1 MTFDRI
7 RPGDH
12 VCWTLDDGDERLEAR
27 VGYVRAPRHG
37 GSWPTDNAVAP
48 ADNAVADEADE
59 PPARVMALRV
69 AQAPPDGVRPVGCP
83 TALAR
88 LLDLV
93 SNQTLPASV
102 MEYR

>member
-1 MTFDRI
+1 VTYPMTFDRI

-12 VCWTLDDGDERLEAR
+12 VCWTLDDGDERLEAM
-27 VGYVRAPRHG
+27 VGYVRAPR
-37 GSWPTDNAVAP
+37 
-48 ADNAVADEADE
+48 
-59 PPARVMALRV
+59 
-69 AQAPPDGVRPVGCP
+69 
-83 TALAR
+83 LAR

>member
-12 VCWTLDDGDERLEAR
+12 VCWTLDDGDERLEAM
-27 VGYVRAPRHG
+27 VGYVRAPR
-37 GSWPTDNAVAP
+37 
-48 ADNAVADEADE
+48 
-59 PPARVMALRV
+59 
-69 AQAPPDGVRPVGCP
+69 
-83 TALAR
+83 LAR